1 MCGIIGYSGG
11 KKALPVLMRGLKLL
25 EYRGYD
31 SSGVTLGG
39 AGRLRTYKKA
49 GKLSELEAVIP
60 AEAKET
66 AGIGHTRWATHGGPT
81 DANAHP
87 HLGSR
92 GKVAVAHNGI
102 IDNHAALRRELE
114 AGGAKFA
121 SETDTEVVAQ
131 LIEAE
136 LASRPAAAGA
146 GGKEAAGR
154 EAAVG
159 AVLAAL
165 ARLQGTFGLAI
176 LFADQ
181 PGLVIGARN
190 GSPLVVG
197 LGDGECF
204 LASDPAAFGGAAREA
219 VFLRDGEMAVIG
231 AGTWE
236 TRDFGGARLEREAER
251 LDAAAHPG
259 ELGESPDWLLKEI
272 LEEPEAA
279 ARALGNGGRLL
290 ADLGTAKLGGLGME
304 GRELLALERV
314 VLFGMG
320 SGLHAAMI
328 GARLLEDWARLPAQ
342 ALDASELRS
351 SNPIV
356 DAKTLYVAV
365 SQSGETADTIG
376 AAREILTK
384 GGRVVGVIN
393 AVGSSLAR
401 LCGEGVYVHAGAE
414 VSVATTKAFVNQ
426 ALVLALLALLL
437 GRMRSLSLSR
447 GRRIVADL
455 EAFPGLVSKALALV
469 PDIARIAQRVS
480 GEKSAFVVGRGPFL
494 PAALECALKLKELS
508 YVHAEGLAAG
518 SLKHGPLALVSDGTP
533 VYVLAFSGDGYDKA
547 MIAASEVRARG
558 GFVVLVTDRDDP
570 DAKFDERLLL
580 PSCGGEGAGGE
591 LAPIL
596 AVLPFQLLGRELALL
611 LGRDVDRPRNLA
623 KSVTTE

>member
-1 MCGIIGYSGG
+1 MCGIIGYTGA
-11 KKALPVLMRGLKLL
+11 KKAMPILLRGLKLL

-31 SSGVTLGG
+31 SSGVSLGSKG
-39 AGRLRTYKKA
+39 SIRTYKKA
-49 GKLSELEAVIP
+49 GKLGELESLLP
-60 AEAKET
+60 AGAKET

-87 HLGSR
+87 HAGAR
-92 GKVAVAHNGI
+92 GKVSVVHNGI
-102 IDNHAALRRELE
+102 IDNYAALRRELE
-114 AGGAKFA
+114 AEGVAFA
-121 SETDTEVVAQ
+121 SDTDTEAIAQ
-131 LIEAE
+131 LVEAL
-136 LASRPAAAGA
+136 LAKSPGA
-146 GGKEAAGR
+146 GP
-154 EAAVG
+154 EAAV
-159 AVLAAL
+159 VAAL

-176 LFADQ
+176 LFADY
-181 PGLVIGARN
+181 PGLIVGARN
-190 GSPLVVG
+190 GSPLVIGVG
-197 LGDGECF
+197 EGECL

-219 VFLRDGEMAVIG
+219 VFLRDGEMAVLRPG
-231 AGTWE
+231 AWE
-236 TRDFGGARLEREAER
+236 TRDFGGERLEKEPEP
-251 LDAAAHPG
+251 LDAAAQPG
-259 ELGESPDWLLKEI
+259 ELGDRPDWLLKEI
-272 LEEPEAA
+272 LEEPDAA

-290 ADLGTAKLGGLGME
+290 KDLGTAKLGGLGLE
-304 GRELLALERV
+304 PRELLAFERV

-320 SGLHAAMI
+320 SGLHACMM
-328 GARLLEDWARLPAQ
+328 GARLVEDWARMPAL

-356 DAKTLYVAV
+356 DARTLYVAV

-401 LCGEGVYVHAGAE
+401 LCGGGAYVHAGAE
-414 VSVATTKAFVNQ
+414 MSVATTKAFVNQ

-447 GRRIVADL
+447 GRRIAEEL
-455 EAFPGLVSKALALV
+455 EAFPALAAKALGLM
-469 PDIARIAQRVS
+469 PDIARIAQRVKAE
-480 GEKSAFVVGRGPFL
+480 GSAFVVGRAQL
-494 PAALECALKLKELS
+494 YPAALEGALKLKELS

-518 SLKHGPLALVSDGTP
+518 SLKHGPLALVREGTP
-533 VYVLAFSGDGYDKA
+533 VYVLAFAGDYYGKA
-547 MIAASEVRARG
+547 LIAASEVRARG
-558 GFVVLVTDRDDP
+558 GLIVLVTDIDDP
-570 DAKFDERLLL
+570 EARYDERILL
-580 PSCGGEGAGGE
+580 PSFGAGGGEG

>member
-1 MCGIIGYSGG
+1 MEDYMCGIIGYSGK
-11 KKALPVLMRGLKLL
+11 KKALPILMRGLKLL

-31 SSGVTLGG
+31 SSGVSLGSS
-39 AGRLRTYKKA
+39 GRIRTYKKS
-49 GKLSELEAVIP
+49 GKLAELEAILP
-60 AEAKET
+60 ADPKEL

-81 DANAHP
+81 DANSHP
-87 HLGSR
+87 HVGSR
-92 GKVAVAHNGI
+92 GKVAVVHNGI

-114 AGGAKFA
+114 ASGAVFT

-136 LASRPAAAGA
+136 LAARPEAGP
-146 GGKEAAGR
+146 
-154 EAAVG
+154 EAAV
-159 AVLAAL
+159 VAAL

-176 LFADQ
+176 LFADR
-181 PGLVIGARN
+181 PGLVVGARN

-197 LGDGECF
+197 LGEGECF

-219 VFLRDGEMAVIG
+219 VFLRDGEMAVLG
-231 AGTWE
+231 PGTWE
-236 TRDFGGARLEREAER
+236 TRDFAGARLDKETEV
-251 LDAAAHPG
+251 LDSRSHPG
-259 ELGESPDWLLKEI
+259 ELGENPDWLLKEI
-272 LEEPEAA
+272 LEEPDAA
-279 ARALGNGGRLL
+279 RRALGNGGRLL
-290 ADLGTAKLGGLGME
+290 KDLGTAKLGGLGME
-304 GRELLALERV
+304 PRELLAFERV
-314 VLFGMG
+314 LLFGMG

-328 GARLLEDWARLPAQ
+328 GARLLEDWARMPAQ

-384 GGRVVGVIN
+384 GGRMVGVIN

-447 GRRIVADL
+447 GRRIVSEL
-455 EAFPGLVSKALALV
+455 ETFPELVSKALALV
-469 PDIARIAQRVS
+469 PDIARIASRVK
-480 GEKSAFVVGRGPFL
+480 GEKSAFVVGRGPML
-494 PAALECALKLKELS
+494 PAALEGALKLKELS

-518 SLKHGPLALVSDGTP
+518 SLKHGPLALVSEGTP
-533 VYVLAFSGDGYDKA
+533 VFVLAFSGEGYDKTL
-547 MIAASEVRARG
+547 IAASEVRARG
-558 GFVVLVTDRDDP
+558 GFIVLVTDRDDP
-570 DAKFDERLLL
+570 EAPRDERILL
-580 PSCGGEGAGGE
+580 PSCGTEGAGAD
-591 LAPIL
+591 LSPIL

>member
-11 KKALPVLMRGLKLL
+11 KKALPILMRGLKLL

-31 SSGVTLGG
+31 SSGISLGAKG
-39 AGRLRTYKKA
+39 QIKTYKKA
-49 GKLSELEAVIP
+49 GKLAELEAVLP
-60 AEAKET
+60 AEPKEL
-66 AGIGHTRWATHGGPT
+66 AGIGHTRWATHGAPT

-87 HLGSR
+87 HLGSK
-92 GKVAVAHNGI
+92 GKVAVVHNGI

-114 AGGAKFA
+114 AAGAVF
-121 SETDTEVVAQ
+121 SSDTDTEVVAQ

-136 LASRPAAAGA
+136 LAARPAARP
-146 GGKEAAGR
+146 ES
-154 EAAVG
+154 AVG
-159 AVLAAL
+159 AAL

-176 LFADQ
+176 LFADH
-181 PGLVIGARN
+181 PGLVVGARN

-197 LGDGECF
+197 LGEGECF

-219 VFLRDGEMAVIG
+219 VFLRDGEMAVLG
-231 AGTWE
+231 PGTWE
-236 TRDFGGARLEREAER
+236 TRDFGGAPLEREAEA
-251 LDAAAHPG
+251 LDARAHPG
-259 ELGESPDWLLKEI
+259 ELGENPDWLLKEI

-279 ARALGNGGRLL
+279 RRALGNGGRLL

-304 GRELLALERV
+304 PRELLAFERV

-328 GARLLEDWARLPAQ
+328 GARLLEDWARMPAQ

-356 DAKTLYVAV
+356 EAKTLYVAV
-365 SQSGETADTIG
+365 SQSGETADTMG

-384 GGRVVGVIN
+384 GGRLVGVIN

-414 VSVATTKAFVNQ
+414 ISVATTKAFVNQ
-426 ALVLALLALLL
+426 SLVLALLALLM

-447 GRRIVADL
+447 GRRIVAEL
-455 EAFPGLVSKALALV
+455 EAFPGLLERTLSLV
-469 PDIARIAQRVS
+469 PDISRIAQRVRS
-480 GEKSAFVVGRGPFL
+480 EPNGFVVGRGPFL
-494 PAALECALKLKELS
+494 PAALEGALKLKELS

-518 SLKHGPLALVSDGTP
+518 SLKHGPLALVSEGTP
-533 VYVLAFSGDGYDKA
+533 VYVLAFAGEGYDKA
-547 MIAASEVRARG
+547 LIAASEVRARG
-558 GFVVLVTDRDDP
+558 GFVVFVTDRDDP
-570 DAKFDERLLL
+570 DAKCDERLLL
-580 PSCGGEGAGGE
+580 PSCGSEGAGGD

-596 AVLPFQLLGRELALL
+596 AVLPFQILGRELALL

>member
-1 MCGIIGYSGG
+1 MCGIIGYSG
-11 KKALPVLMRGLKLL
+11 KKNAMPILMRGLKLL

-31 SSGVTLGG
+31 SSGISLGSK
-39 AGRLRTYKKA
+39 GRIRTYKKA
-49 GKLSELEAVIP
+49 GKLAELEAILP
-60 AEAKET
+60 AEPKES
-66 AGIGHTRWATHGGPT
+66 AGIGHTRWATHGAPT

-87 HLGSR
+87 HVGSR
-92 GKVAVAHNGI
+92 GRVSVAHNGI

-114 AGGAKFA
+114 AGGATFS

-136 LASRPAAAGA
+136 LTARPEAGP
-146 GGKEAAGR
+146 
-154 EAAVG
+154 EAAV
-159 AVLAAL
+159 VSAL

-176 LFADQ
+176 IFADS
-181 PGLVIGARN
+181 PGLIVGARN

-197 LGDGECF
+197 IGEGECF

-219 VFLRDGEMAVIG
+219 VFLRDGEIALLG
-231 AGTWE
+231 PGTWE
-236 TRDFGGARLEREAER
+236 TRDFGGARLEKEAET
-251 LDAAAHPG
+251 LDASAHPG
-259 ELGESPDWLLKEI
+259 ELGDRPDWLLKEI
-272 LEEPEAA
+272 LEEPDAA
-279 ARALGNGGRLL
+279 RRALGNGGRLL
-290 ADLGTAKLGGLGME
+290 KDLGTAKLGGLGME
-304 GRELLALERV
+304 PRELLGFERV

-328 GARLLEDWARLPAQ
+328 GARLLEDWARMPAQ

-351 SNPIV
+351 MNPIV
-356 DAKTLYVAV
+356 DARTLYVAV

-376 AAREILTK
+376 AAKEILTK

-393 AVGSSLAR
+393 AVGSTLAR
-401 LCGEGVYVHAGAE
+401 LCGGGAYVHAGAE

-426 ALVLALLALLL
+426 SLVLALLALLL

-447 GRRIVADL
+447 GRRIVAEL
-455 EAFPGLVSKALALV
+455 EAFPELVAKTLALV
-469 PDIARIAQRVS
+469 PDLARIAQRVRGS
-480 GEKSAFVVGRGPFL
+480 DHAFVLGRGPL
-494 PAALECALKLKELS
+494 TPAALEGALKLKELS

-518 SLKHGPLALVSDGTP
+518 SLKHGPLALVAEGTP
-533 VYVLAFSGDGYDKA
+533 VFVLAFSGDSYDKTL
-547 MIAASEVRARG
+547 IAASEVRARG
-558 GFVVLVTDRDDP
+558 GFIVLVTDRDDP
-570 DAKFDERLLL
+570 EAKCDERILL
-580 PSCGGEGAGGE
+580 PSSGAPAEGGSD

>member
-1 MCGIIGYSGG
+1 MCGIIGYSGK

-31 SSGVTLGG
+31 SSGVSLGG
-39 AGRLRTYKKA
+39 SGRIRTYKKA
-49 GKLSELEAVIP
+49 GKLAALEAVLP
-60 AEAKET
+60 AEARET
-66 AGIGHTRWATHGGPT
+66 AGIGHTRWATHGAPT
-81 DANAHP
+81 DVNAHP
-87 HLGSR
+87 HLGTR

-102 IDNHAALRRELE
+102 IDNYAALRRELE
-114 AGGAKFA
+114 SGGAVFA
-121 SETDTEVVAQ
+121 SDTDTEVVAQ

-136 LASRPAAAGA
+136 LASRPGA
-146 GGKEAAGR
+146 GPA
-154 EAAVG
+154 AAVG
-159 AVLAAL
+159 AAL

-176 LFADQ
+176 LFADH

-197 LGDGECF
+197 LGEGECY

-231 AGTWE
+231 PGAWE
-236 TRDFGGARLEREAER
+236 TRGFGGERLERQAEV
-251 LDAAAHPG
+251 LDASAQPG
-259 ELGESPDWLLKEI
+259 ELGGSPDWLLKEI

-279 ARALGNGGRLL
+279 RRALGNGARLL
-290 ADLGTAKLGGLGME
+290 RDTGTAKLGGLGME
-304 GRELLALERV
+304 GRELLGLERV

-328 GARLLEDWARLPAQ
+328 GARLLEDWARMPAQ
-342 ALDASELRS
+342 ALDASEMRS

-356 DAKTLYVAV
+356 DPRTLYVAV

-376 AAREILTK
+376 AARELLTK

-401 LCGEGVYVHAGAE
+401 LCGDGVYVHAGAE

-426 ALVLALLALLL
+426 SLVLALLALLL

-447 GRRIVADL
+447 GRRIVDELETFPDL
-455 EAFPGLVSKALALV
+455 AAAALGLV
-469 PDIARIAQRVS
+469 PDISRIAQRVKS
-480 GEKSAFVVGRGPFL
+480 EPSAFVVGRGPFL
-494 PAALECALKLKELS
+494 PAALEGALKLKELS

-518 SLKHGPLALVSDGTP
+518 SLKHGPLALVSEGTP
-533 VYVLAFSGDGYDKA
+533 VYVLAFAGEGYDKA

-558 GFVVLVTDRDDP
+558 GSVILVTDRDDP
-570 DAKFDERLLL
+570 DARFDERLLL
-580 PSCGGEGAGGE
+580 PPCGSEGAGAD

-596 AVLPFQLLGRELALL
+596 AVVPFQMLGRELALL